1 MSGSAA
7 SLTMS
12 RRSLACLLIVG
23 VLIGLTLA
31 SGADVFASG
40 NSKTVTVC
48 ANELNFLRYAKNGK
62 CLPGDRKL
70 VLNQQGEVGDKGDT
84 GAVGA

>member
-48 ANELNFLRYAKNGK
+48 ANKLDFLTYAKNGK
-62 CLPGDRKL
+62 CLPGNRKL
-70 VLNQQGEVGDKGDT
+70 VLNQQGV
-84 GAVGA
+84 VGA